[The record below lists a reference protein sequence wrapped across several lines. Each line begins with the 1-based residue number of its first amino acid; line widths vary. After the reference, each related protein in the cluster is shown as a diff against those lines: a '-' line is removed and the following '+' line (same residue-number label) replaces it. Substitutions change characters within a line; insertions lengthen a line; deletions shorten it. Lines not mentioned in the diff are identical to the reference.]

1 MIIGEPWPKTP
12 KATQVHPLCLQK
24 RKNAK
29 MQKVQ
34 TMEKCKNAK
43 MQNAFQDAPGQDMIS
58 ACGTCV
64 LLLSPVFPRGTDKHA
79 SKLKSKNA
87 TCKIAPRKILTKML
101 QARK

>member
-1 MIIGEPWPKTP
+1 MIYGEPWPLTP
-12 KATQVHPLCLQK
+12 KAKRKNAKMQK

-29 MQKVQ
+29 MQKCKKA
-34 TMEKCKNAK
+34 KCKNSK

-58 ACGTCV
+58 ACDTCV

-87 TCKIAPRKILTKML
+87 KCKIAPRKILTKML

>member
-1 MIIGEPWPKTP
+1 MIYGEPWPLTP
-12 KATQVHPLCLQK
+12 KAK

-29 MQKVQ
+29 MQK
-34 TMEKCKNAK
+34 CKNAK
-43 MQNAFQDAPGQDMIS
+43 IEKAKCKNSKMQDAFQDAPGQDMIS
-58 ACGTCV
+58 ACDTCV

>member
-29 MQKVQ
+29 MQKNAKNAKMQ
-34 TMEKCKNAK
+34 KCKNAK

-58 ACGTCV
+58 TCGTCV

-79 SKLKSKNA
+79 SKLKSQNA
-87 TCKIAPRKILTKML
+87 KLHL
-101 QARK
+101 ENSY